1 MHFPSAGWA
10 KPRQKLTLA
19 LRSLL
24 VPRSAATIDPSR
36 FEVVVLDHP
45 SQAALCVIADDTF
58 KAGAN
63 AIVAMFCSG
72 ASTEAEGFVV
82 IRHDGRFSHVHR
94 VDLCAL
100 EGSDRLIMVTSG
112 GGRQAF
118 AVNSSGVLVKVRAP
132 TGRVLEAGLL
142 SGRDRLMTFMAE
154 ADHDPA
160 EWTSAV
166 TLLTQPDQHGAAHPA
181 A

>member
-1 MHFPSAGWA
+1 M
-10 KPRQKLTLA
+10 LTLA

-24 VPRSAATIDPSR
+24 VPRLAATIDPRR
-36 FEVVVLDHP
+36 FEVVILDHP

-58 KAGAN
+58 KSGAG
-63 AIVAMFCSG
+63 AIVAMFRSG
-72 ASTEAEGFVV
+72 ESTEAEGFVV

-112 GGRQAF
+112 GARQAF
-118 AVNSSGVLVKVRAP
+118 EVDASGVLVEIAAP
-132 TGRVLEAGLL
+132 TGRVLKAGLAR
-142 SGRDRLMTFMAE
+142 GRDRLMTFMAE
-154 ADHDPA
+154 TDHDPA
-160 EWTSAV
+160 EWTSAM
-166 TLLTQPDQHGAAHPA
+166 TLLTQSQQPGAVRPA